1 MDNIIIINNLNTWK
15 CIGID
20 MNELLKILPR
30 YLRMVIGYL
39 RMLIGSFFI
48 YVSHNLPI
56 PPISIGPNRVRK
68 VSFSIEK
75 TESVSVISYNIHS
88 GRDIL
93 YRDSIDKMINIIETY
108 RPQVLCL
115 QEINSEL
122 FTHTK
127 NSLGYRYGY
136 HAHNKGILSDHELM
150 DTHIHY
156 FNHCG
161 IYSDT
166 SLLRASI
173 KKGSDTLTVVN
184 TQLSFDITLYKQCYE
199 LEELRN
205 YISDKIMDKNK
216 LVVVGDFNIANIN
229 INTYYRYTITE
240 MISMLEE
247 LELDHTYPSCCP
259 VLPLDK
265 CFFRNIEI
273 RNKKTIDTK
282 NSWHRPISIELV

>member
-1 MDNIIIINNLNTWK
+1 MI
-15 CIGID
+15 
-20 MNELLKILPR
+20 EHLLIFLE
-30 YLRMVIGYL
+30 YL
-39 RMLIGSFFI
+39 RMLIGSLFI
-48 YVSHNLPI
+48 FLVHRLPVPEI
-56 PPISIGPNRVRK
+56 NIGPNSVRK

-75 TESVSVISYNIHS
+75 TDSVTVMSFNIHR
-88 GRDIL
+88 GRDML
-93 YRDSIDKMINIIETY
+93 YRDSLENMIDVIETH

-122 FTHTK
+122 FTIAK

-136 HAHNKGILSDHELM
+136 HAHNKGILSDHELT
-150 DTHIHY
+150 DCHTHY

-173 KKGSDTLTVVN
+173 KTDNDTLTVVN

-199 LEELRN
+199 IEELSS
-205 YISDKIMDKNK
+205 YICDKKLDTNK

-229 INTYYRYTITE
+229 LNKYYRYTITDTLK
-240 MISMLEE
+240 LEE
-247 LELDHTYPSCCP
+247 LEVGHTYPSCWP

-273 RNKKTIDTK
+273 KNKKTIDTK
-282 NSWHRPISIELV
+282 TSWHRPVYIELV

>member
-1 MDNIIIINNLNTWK
+1 MIAH
-15 CIGID
+15 
-20 MNELLKILPR
+20 IL
-30 YLRMVIGYL
+30 IFIEYL
-39 RMLIGSFFI
+39 RMLLGSFFI
-48 YVSHNLPI
+48 YVAHRLPV

-75 TESVSVISYNIHS
+75 TEPVSVMSYNIHR
-88 GRDIL
+88 GRDML
-93 YRDSIDKMINIIETY
+93 YRDSIDKIIDVIETC

-136 HAHNKGILSDHELM
+136 HAHNKGILSDHELE
-150 DTHIHY
+150 DTHAHY
-156 FNHCG
+156 YNHCG

-173 KKGSDTLTVVN
+173 KTDNGTLNVVN

-199 LEELRN
+199 IEELSS
-205 YISDKIMDKNK
+205 YISDKKLDTNK

-229 INTYYRYTITE
+229 LNKYYRYTITDT
-240 MISMLEE
+240 LKLDE
-247 LELDHTYPSCCP
+247 LVVGDTYPSCRP
-259 VLPLDK
+259 ILPLDK

-273 RNKKTIDTK
+273 INKKTIDTK
-282 NSWHRPISIELV
+282 NSWHRPLSIELV

>member
-1 MDNIIIINNLNTWK
+1 M
-15 CIGID
+15 
-20 MNELLKILPR
+20 
-30 YLRMVIGYL
+30 
-39 RMLIGSFFI
+39 
-48 YVSHNLPI
+48 
-56 PPISIGPNRVRK
+56 
-68 VSFSIEK
+68 
-75 TESVSVISYNIHS
+75 
-88 GRDIL
+88 L

-136 HAHNKGILSDHELM
+136 HAHNKGILSDHELANCH
-150 DTHIHY
+150 THY
-156 FNHCG
+156 YNHCG

-173 KKGSDTLTVVN
+173 KKGEDTLTIVN

-199 LEELRN
+199 IEELSN
-205 YISDKIMDKNK
+205 YISDKKLDQNN

-229 INTYYRYTITE
+229 LNKYYRYTIADTLK
-240 MISMLEE
+240 LEE
-247 LELDHTYPSCCP
+247 LELGHTYPSCYP

-282 NSWHRPISIELV
+282 NSWHRPVSIELV